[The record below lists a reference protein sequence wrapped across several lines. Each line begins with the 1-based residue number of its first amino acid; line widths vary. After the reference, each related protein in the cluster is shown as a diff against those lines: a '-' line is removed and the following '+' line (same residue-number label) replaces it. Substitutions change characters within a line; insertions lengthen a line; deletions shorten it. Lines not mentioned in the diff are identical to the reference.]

1 MVMLF
6 CSNKDSHA
14 ADDGDYQYMSQNTDH
29 PNYDVIQMDQR
40 EASPGRHYENAA
52 AAERWLF
59 NFRDHSDPKP
69 NSTKTTACLY

>member
-14 ADDGDYQYMSQNTDH
+14 ADNGDYQNMSRNTDH

-52 AAERWLF
+52 AAER
-59 NFRDHSDPKP
+59 
-69 NSTKTTACLY
+69 

>member
-1 MVMLF
+1 MHKFKFVIYSFKQVIFKMVMLF

-52 AAERWLF
+52 AAER
-59 NFRDHSDPKP
+59 
-69 NSTKTTACLY
+69 